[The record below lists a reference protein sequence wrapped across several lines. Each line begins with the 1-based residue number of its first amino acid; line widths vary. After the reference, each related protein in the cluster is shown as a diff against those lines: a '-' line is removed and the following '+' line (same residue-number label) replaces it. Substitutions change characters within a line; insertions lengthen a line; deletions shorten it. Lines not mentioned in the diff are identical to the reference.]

1 MKKIITDF
9 KSLNFKHRKVIH
21 FSLLF
26 SIVLFQVLLFAI
38 IYNEFYNES
47 KLRTIA
53 DDLAYANRLNN
64 LSEASKSNYIRAQ
77 KNLHIF
83 LKTKDIFFLKE
94 YNSNLIKLNS
104 NLDSLASFSK
114 KNVQFVAFQDAKK
127 SSEISPEKK
136 FRTIIDSLLQI
147 DIAPNTKLESDL
159 FKLNQ
164 FDYSDILNSV
174 NVESSIKVDSVKK
187 KGFFNRLGKAISGKV
202 DVQKEKLNVLVT
214 MKFGNKV
221 STGNVQEQLANAF
234 KNTNAYYVKE
244 FEILKKNIS
253 KLKNQDAAFISRN
266 EDLLNYSNLLLES
279 YENAIKEFRNVFSK
293 KYDKQ
298 YDTTKTIRIFY
309 IFGLILLVIVVSI
322 ILFYFTKMAFEFE
335 QRLSK
340 ANEQISQN
348 LHFKNRIVGMIS
360 HEIRSPLSIISIYS
374 KMIQT
379 KIKDEIVQDLF
390 KSIRFTTNS
399 LVLLSNQ
406 ILDFS
411 KNENKKIVLN
421 KTVFNLEIEVSE
433 ILTTLLTLVE
443 NNDNRLLIDNKIDKP
458 YIVHSDVVKLYQL
471 FYNII
476 GNANKFTTKGNIK
489 VYLHTNEVST
499 SKINLEVVVEDS
511 GKGIPESDIK
521 HIFDNFYQG
530 VVEEKVHNFGA
541 GLGLNLCRELIE
553 LFEGKIE
560 VTSEINKGTK
570 VTFNLLF
577 DLEIRE

>member
-1 MKKIITDF
+1 MKKIISDF
-9 KSLNFKHRKVIH
+9 NSLNFQHRKIIQ
-21 FSLLF
+21 FSMLF
-26 SIVLFQVLLFAI
+26 SIILFQVLLFTA

-77 KNLHIF
+77 KNLHVF

-136 FRTIIDSLLQI
+136 FRAIIDSLLQI

-234 KNTNAYYVKE
+234 KSTNAYYVKE

-253 KLKNQDAAFISRN
+253 KLKNQDAAFINRN

-279 YENAIKEFRNVFSK
+279 YENAIKEFRNVFLK

-298 YDTTKTIRIFY
+298 YDITKTIRIFY
-309 IFGLILLVIVVSI
+309 IFGLMLLVIVVSI
-322 ILFYFTKMAFEFE
+322 ILFYFTRMAFEFE

-379 KIKDEIVQDLF
+379 KIKDEVVQNLF

-421 KTVFNLEIEVSE
+421 KTDFNLKSELSE
-433 ILTTLLTLVE
+433 IMTTLVTLVE
-443 NNDNRLLIDNKIDKP
+443 NNENKLLVDNNIQKN
-458 YIVHSDVVKLYQL
+458 YIAHSDVVKMYQL

-476 GNANKFTTKGNIK
+476 GNANKFTTKGEIK
-489 VYLHTNEVST
+489 IILQATELS
-499 SKINLEVVVEDS
+499 SSQINLEVIVEDN
-511 GKGIPESDIK
+511 GKGISKTDIE
-521 HIFDNFYQG
+521 HVFDNFYQG
-530 VVEEKVHNFGA
+530 VVEEKIHNFGA
-541 GLGLNLCRELIE
+541 GLGLNLCKELVE
-553 LFEGKIE
+553 LFEGNIHIA
-560 VTSEINKGTK
+560 SEINEGTK

-577 DLEIRE
+577 EVRTSE